1 MAKMTPARAARWQKD
16 LNKALDLVRRTYD
29 DLGSAKVSASGT
41 DNYSDLIDA
50 GGSLIVV
57 VNNIKGLVDAD
68 IQRSAISRIHA
79 RLVAASDERKRLKAE
94 RDAAKA
100 AASA

>member
-50 GGSLIVV
+50 GGLLVV
-57 VNNIKGLVDAD
+57 VVKNLEGLVDAD
-68 IQRSAISRIHA
+68 IQRSAISRIFT
-79 RLVAASDERKRLKAE
+79 RLTAAAEERKRLKAE

-100 AASA
+100 AAQA